1 MKRVLIIPAAGR
13 GSRLGSD
20 LPKLLVPVNG
30 RAMIDYLFDRYRST
44 VTHFVLVVS
53 PAALEIVKTHCTG
66 RKELITLLVQPEPTG
81 MLDAILVPHGRVTE
95 LGADEVWVTW
105 CDQVAVQQATVTRL
119 AESMKGAPR
128 PSLAFPTVKTDEPYI
143 HFPRDPDG
151 TITGVLH
158 RREGDAMPARGE
170 GDIGLFAMSAEAYL
184 VSLPEYAAQ
193 AAVGTQTGERNFL
206 PFIPW
211 LARQGVVKTVAAS
224 SAMEAIGI
232 NTPGD
237 LVQVARHLSQAH
249 D

>member
-1 MKRVLIIPAAGR
+1 
-13 GSRLGSD
+13 
-20 LPKLLVPVNG
+20 
-30 RAMIDYLFDRYRST
+30 
-44 VTHFVLVVS
+44 
-53 PAALEIVKTHCTG
+53 
-66 RKELITLLVQPEPTG
+66 
-81 MLDAILVPHGRVTE
+81 
-95 LGADEVWVTW
+95 
-105 CDQVAVQQATVTRL
+105 
-119 AESMKGAPR
+119 
-128 PSLAFPTVKTDEPYI
+128 
-143 HFPRDPDG
+143 
-151 TITGVLH
+151 
-158 RREGDAMPARGE
+158 MPARGE